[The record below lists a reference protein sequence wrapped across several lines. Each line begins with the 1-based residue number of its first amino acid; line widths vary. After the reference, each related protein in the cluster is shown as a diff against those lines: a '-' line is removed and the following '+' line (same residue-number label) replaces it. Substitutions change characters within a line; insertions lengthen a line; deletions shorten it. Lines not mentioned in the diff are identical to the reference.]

1 MHSECNSNLNG
12 VSLEF
17 TGELA
22 DDGFSVTECLGG
34 SMGLKEDQLPLRY
47 QVGPIHNVHMLP
59 ILMRLKLELV
69 ILRSKAQ
76 LRAVTW

>member
-47 QVGPIHNVHMLP
+47 QVGPIYNVHMLH
-59 ILMRLKLELV
+59 ILMLTLELV